1 MHAKHGEDP
10 SIHPKYDI
18 KLWLD
23 DGATDRSKIKIGFM
37 ISL

>member
-1 MHAKHGEDP
+1 MRAKHGEDP
-10 SIHPKYDI
+10 SIHPKYDL